1 MNAVSEIADI
11 WKINYLTLELPSSFY
26 NLYEVSRED
35 AQFIKMHVLSQ
46 IKD

>member
-1 MNAVSEIADI
+1 MNAVLEIADM
-11 WKINYLTLELPSSFY
+11 WKINYLTPELLSAFY
-26 NLYEVSRED
+26 NLYEVSRAD